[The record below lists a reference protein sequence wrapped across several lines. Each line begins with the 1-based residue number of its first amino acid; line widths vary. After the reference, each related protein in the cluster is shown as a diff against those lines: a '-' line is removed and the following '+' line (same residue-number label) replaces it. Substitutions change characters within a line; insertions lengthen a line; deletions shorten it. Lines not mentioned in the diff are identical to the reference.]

1 MNQESYKHIPLKH
14 AAPNAEECIGML
26 MGKKP
31 QRRIPLVEYI
41 VDDVVMRPIIEE
53 LLGRAWVPA
62 GPGYAPSTGYLD
74 NMIAFWSGMGYDF
87 VRYELGLPFP
97 DRKTLI
103 ADAAPGSA
111 KDRAWQDEHHGMI
124 TTWEE
129 FEAYPWPKVEEFD
142 FSALEY
148 LNDHVPDGMGFIS
161 SHGGGVF
168 EHLSWIMSLE
178 GLCMAL
184 HEDPS
189 LVRAVAD
196 RLGELMLGF
205 YRHLIDLD
213 RLIAVFPGD
222 DMGYRTATIISP
234 ADLRTY
240 VLPWHTRFAALAHD
254 HGIPYFLHSCG
265 NLSAIMEDLIAGV
278 GIDAKHSFEDAIIPV
293 EEFQKGVQNRIAVL
307 GGIDINI
314 LSGGTP
320 EQVRQRVRQLVK
332 QCGAAGRYAVGSG
345 NSIPSYVPTH
355 NYLAMIDE
363 THAANHA

>member
-1 MNQESYKHIPLKH
+1 
-14 AAPNAEECIGML
+14 
-26 MGKKP
+26 
-31 QRRIPLVEYI
+31 
-41 VDDVVMRPIIEE
+41 
-53 LLGRAWVPA
+53 
-62 GPGYAPSTGYLD
+62 
-74 NMIAFWSGMGYDF
+74 MI
-87 VRYELGLPFP
+87 
-97 DRKTLI
+97 
-103 ADAAPGSA
+103 
-111 KDRAWQDEHHGMI
+111 
-124 TTWEE
+124 
-129 FEAYPWPKVEEFD
+129 
-142 FSALEY
+142 
-148 LNDHVPDGMGFIS
+148 
-161 SHGGGVF
+161 
-168 EHLSWIMSLE
+168 
-178 GLCMAL
+178 
-184 HEDPS
+184 
-189 LVRAVAD
+189 
-196 RLGELMLGF
+196 GF
-205 YRHLIDLD
+205 YRHLIDLH

-307 GGIDINI
+307 GGIDLNI